1 MYLIVDCDIFLH
13 FDDGIKEVNRMNGIV
28 KLMNCP
34 EDTEQYIVVRLS
46 NGELWFWGS
55 YEDESE
61 AIEVADE
68 FENGLVV
75 MRNVQR

>member
-1 MYLIVDCDIFLH
+1 MEA
-13 FDDGIKEVNRMNGIV
+13 KV
-28 KLMNCP
+28 KVYNCP
-34 EDTEQYIVVRLS
+34 SDADKYIVCRLS
-46 NGELWFWGS
+46 NGELWYWGS

-75 MRNVQR
+75 IRDVQ

>member
-1 MYLIVDCDIFLH
+1 M
-13 FDDGIKEVNRMNGIV
+13 DGFCEVKV
-28 KLMNCP
+28 YNCP
-34 EDTEQYIVVRLS
+34 KDTEQYIVARLS

-61 AIEVADE
+61 AYEVADE

-75 MRNVQR
+75 MRSV

>member
-1 MYLIVDCDIFLH
+1 MDRTTKVTIYNVPRTA
-13 FDDGIKEVNRMNGIV
+13 ER
-28 KLMNCP
+28 
-34 EDTEQYIVVRLS
+34 YIVARYS
-46 NGELWFWGS
+46 NGELWYWGS

-75 MRNVQR
+75 ERNV

>member
-1 MYLIVDCDIFLH
+1 MYLIVNSDIFLR
-13 FDDGIKEVNRMNGIV
+13 FNDGIKGGNKMETKV
-28 KLMNCP
+28 KVYNCP
-34 EDTEQYIVVRLS
+34 DDTEQYIVARLS

-61 AIEVADE
+61 AIEVADS

-75 MRNVQR
+75 MRNG

>member
-1 MYLIVDCDIFLH
+1 
-13 FDDGIKEVNRMNGIV
+13 MNGIV

-34 EDTEQYIVVRLS
+34 EDAEQYIVARLS
-46 NGELWFWGS
+46 NGELWYWGS

-75 MRNVQR
+75 EARYQRYQRGDTYYQILRHL

>member
-1 MYLIVDCDIFLH
+1 
-13 FDDGIKEVNRMNGIV
+13 MNGIV

-34 EDTEQYIVVRLS
+34 EDTEQYIVARLS

-55 YEDESE
+55 YEDEAE
-61 AIEVADE
+61 AIEVADS

-75 MRNVQR
+75 MRNDK

>member
-1 MYLIVDCDIFLH
+1 MET
-13 FDDGIKEVNRMNGIV
+13 KV
-28 KLMNCP
+28 KVYNCP
-34 EDTEQYIVVRLS
+34 NDTDRYIVARLS

-55 YEDESE
+55 YDDESE

-75 MRNVQR
+75 MRNV

>member
-1 MYLIVDCDIFLH
+1 MEA
-13 FDDGIKEVNRMNGIV
+13 KV
-28 KLMNCP
+28 KVYNCP
-34 EDTEQYIVVRLS
+34 EDAYGYIVVRLS

-61 AIEVADE
+61 AQEVADE

-75 MRNVQR
+75 MRSV

>member
-1 MYLIVDCDIFLH
+1 MEA
-13 FDDGIKEVNRMNGIV
+13 KV
-28 KLMNCP
+28 KVYNCP
-34 EDTEQYIVVRLS
+34 DDAEQYIVVRLS

-61 AIEVADE
+61 AIEVADS

-75 MRNVQR
+75 MRWMQEN

>member
-1 MYLIVDCDIFLH
+1 MEAKVEIY
-13 FDDGIKEVNRMNGIV
+13 
-28 KLMNCP
+28 NCP
-34 EDTEQYIVVRLS
+34 DNMDQYIVARLS

-75 MRNVQR
+75 KRNVQ

>member
-1 MYLIVDCDIFLH
+1 MKTTEAKVEIY
-13 FDDGIKEVNRMNGIV
+13 
-28 KLMNCP
+28 NCP
-34 EDTEQYIVVRLS
+34 DDAYGYIVCRLNS
-46 NGELWFWGS
+46 GELWFWGS

>member
-1 MYLIVDCDIFLH
+1 
-13 FDDGIKEVNRMNGIV
+13 MNGIV

-34 EDTEQYIVVRLS
+34 DDVEKYIVVRLS

-55 YEDESE
+55 YEDEAE

-75 MRNVQR
+75 VRNDNINR